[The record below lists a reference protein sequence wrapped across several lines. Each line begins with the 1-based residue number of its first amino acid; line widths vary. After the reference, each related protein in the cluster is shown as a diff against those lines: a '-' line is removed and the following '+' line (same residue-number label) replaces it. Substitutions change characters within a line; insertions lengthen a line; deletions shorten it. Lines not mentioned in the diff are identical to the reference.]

1 MTTTRYRSSSWP
13 MAAIWLALIVYASW
27 HPFDWKLPQL
37 SAQLLLLPWPRY
49 WDRFDVVANLFG
61 YWPFG
66 ALMAWGVLRAGRR
79 TLHAAWLPMAV
90 AALVSY
96 VMEVGQH
103 ALPQRVPSAGD
114 WVLNT
119 CGALLGALSVM
130 GLHWSTGGLRWWS
143 SWRERWL
150 LAGRGVGVT
159 LLLLWPVALLFPPP
173 VPLGV
178 GQVLGRAVQAI
189 AALLVDSPWEGLIK
203 PPSPHATGSLAPQL
217 EFLAT
222 AAGIALPCLLAFTLS
237 HPGVRRLVLVAGAVA
252 LGVLAT
258 ALSTALNFGP
268 DHMGAWLTQPVVP
281 ALAAGALAA
290 AALCAVSERGA
301 ALIGLVVGTVLV
313 TVVNLAPADP
323 YFTASLQAWEQGRFI
338 RFHGVAGWV
347 GWLWPWVTLAYL
359 LARVMKPRD

>member
-1 MTTTRYRSSSWP
+1 
-13 MAAIWLALIVYASW
+13 
-27 HPFDWKLPQL
+27 
-37 SAQLLLLPWPRY
+37 
-49 WDRFDVVANLFG
+49 
-61 YWPFG
+61 
-66 ALMAWGVLRAGRR
+66 
-79 TLHAAWLPMAV
+79 
-90 AALVSY
+90 
-96 VMEVGQH
+96 
-103 ALPQRVPSAGD
+103 
-114 WVLNT
+114 
-119 CGALLGALSVM
+119 
-130 GLHWSTGGLRWWS
+130 
-143 SWRERWL
+143 
-150 LAGRGVGVT
+150 VGVT